1 VGGRLADDL
10 ARSGSKY
17 WACGESGGMSCLIL
31 RLLRSRSP
39 TRWSATPAT
48 SHALRA
54 ESKAMSPAPHCLC
67 LRHGVPA
74 CRRCFC
80 QRHGVPVCR
89 RCFCRGCGSHSDL
102 RYLLPKAY
110 KSAGKAFTA
119 GQGDAQ
125 ISP

>member
-1 VGGRLADDL
+1 MRWVRRNELSDSTTAAQPIADKVERHPGDLPRPPGR
-10 ARSGSKY
+10 
-17 WACGESGGMSCLIL
+17 I
-31 RLLRSRSP
+31 
-39 TRWSATPAT
+39 
-48 SHALRA
+48 
-54 ESKAMSPAPHCLC
+54 KAISPAPHCLC

-74 CRRCFC
+74 
-80 QRHGVPVCR
+80 CR